1 VQAATGDAIVD
12 CIAEGIL
19 PKDQLNRL
27 CMIIMVWLDPR
38 CATHAEL
45 DKKDPIAPLRSDEAR
60 DLSRH
65 EGRADGRRA
74 HRQPQK
80 RPALRA

>member
-1 VQAATGDAIVD
+1 VVQAATGDAIVD

-19 PKDQLNRL
+19 PRISSTG

-45 DKKDPIAPLRSDEAR
+45 DKKISVAQYGDKAR
-60 DLSRH
+60 DL
-65 EGRADGRRA
+65 A
-74 HRQPQK
+74 P
-80 RPALRA
+80 